1 MGRVLCLPGT
11 PRVGVWGT
19 APRGLFQSSKT
30 PPLSNRTLF
39 LLRIHEA
46 HHCCQY
52 ASTRATAGVELSLKD
67 LCCDTI
73 PSGTEPLFLFLAL
86 GTPVWAPC
94 KAGYHPLLAGI
105 PTWAPIVRAHALPAW
120 WAGPT
125 WLLPIVGRDTTTIC
139 TACAAYTRREPSYN
153 ALGAFRCTKDE
164 ITPESVMHKDPAA

>member
-1 MGRVLCLPGT
+1 MFG
-11 PRVGVWGT
+11 
-19 APRGLFQSSKT
+19 APRQGDFFSRPRPLHSPTVPSSFFVFT
-30 PPLSNRTLF
+30 RHTTAVNTRPQERRL
-39 LLRIHEA
+39 
-46 HHCCQY
+46 
-52 ASTRATAGVELSLKD
+52 ASS
-67 LCCDTI
+67 CDTI